1 MVLGIINTLI
11 TTFIAACITL
21 LVTMW
26 RDRVEKKQQQVAYL
40 QSILSE
46 VNSLISLLRVRKDE
60 FELQDRNNVERYEFV
75 YFPTSYN
82 YFNVYEGMASKIGMV
97 KNVALRERIICSYT
111 DVKGLFEN
119 VKDIENISKMYE
131 NLMLT
136 NKDSV
141 DKARMV
147 RIHYDYC
154 ERTLNKQVPMVQGVL
169 DKLKKGLEIEIEK
182 RSKFKN
188 LYFYDCN

>member
-1 MVLGIINTLI
+1 MNITDNIITS
-11 TTFIAACITL
+11 FIATIVTI
-21 LVTMW
+21 LVKMW
-26 RDRVEKKQQQVAYL
+26 QDRVEEKQQQLTYL

-46 VNSLISLLRVRKDE
+46 VNALISLLRVRKDE
-60 FELQDRNNVERYEFV
+60 FELQDRYDVEHYEFV

-82 YFNVYEGMASKIGMV
+82 YFNVYEGMVSKIGIV

-111 DVKGLFEN
+111 DIKGLFEN

-136 NKDSV
+136 NKGRA

-147 RIHYDYC
+147 EIHYLYC
-154 ERTLNKQVPMVQGVL
+154 DRTLKMQVPMVQKVL
-169 DKLKKGLEIEIEK
+169 DTLRFELEHEIKK
-182 RSKFKN
+182 RSEIWN
-188 LYFYDCN
+188 LYVYDCNE